1 MARRQVSEKSG
12 TRVECR
18 KVKGARE
25 LITTDCGLG
34 ESPRELLARGVPLRG
49 AIVRFQPAEGAHPDW
64 VRQTREELLSL
75 GACAVRTM
83 PARGKAVAVP
93 EREARKVEATDP
105 RSVCLAMVRRANT
118 TDAAALKVAVE
129 EALASAGL

>member
-1 MARRQVSEKSG
+1 MARRKVPEKSG
-12 TRVECR
+12 TKVECR

-64 VRQTREELLSL
+64 VRQTRDELLAL

-83 PARGKAVAVP
+83 PAKGKAATVP

-105 RSVCLAMVRRANT
+105 RSVCLAMVLRANT
-118 TDAAALKVAVE
+118 TDIAALEVAVE